1 MQNITKNWIA
11 FLTRPNKLQF
21 LNNSFGNA
29 FDTEFCITFSALKIV
44 QCLLNFQIENR
55 LISTG
60 LIAWLNANGYMNA
73 SGQVDLSPR
82 FTGTLAHTT
91 IYGNTQW
98 NVMNCIYA
106 YGVIPEKMH
115 PNQADSWNEY
125 ADPTLITQTMKD
137 LGAEFIKRLKIEIDD
152 ATLADLINSP
162 LWATVKFADG
172 DGILSPIGADN
183 HGVAVVDDGDGKTF
197 VEESDTYWQEI
208 KKYAR
213 TAVHNLNKFTINE
226 IVMPTFLQT
235 LLKRGLQYVLL
246 VAPVGNYKEGVYKIL
261 PSGVYAD
268 TDKQDLYDAG
278 VNALKTQ
285 GKLIGISPD
294 DFKKLI

>member
-1 MQNITKNWIA
+1 MQNIIKNWILY
-11 FLTRPNKLQF
+11 LTRPNKLQF
-21 LNNSFGNA
+21 LNAGNQTES
-29 FDTEFCITFSALKIV
+29 FDTSFCITFSALKII
-44 QCLLNFQIENR
+44 QAILNFQIENR
-55 LISTG
+55 LISVG

-82 FTGTLAHTT
+82 FTGTMAHTT

-106 YGVIPEKMH
+106 YGVIPEAMH
-115 PNQADSWNEY
+115 PNQANSWNEY
-125 ADPTLITQTMKD
+125 SDQTKITQAMKD
-137 LGAEFIKRLKIEIDD
+137 LGMEFLKRIRIEIDD

-183 HGVAVVDDGDGKTF
+183 HGVAVVDDGDGNTF
-197 VEESDTYWQEI
+197 AEESDSYWQEI

-226 IVMPTFLQT
+226 KSMDISNLEGQIIAEGEGHGRKAIVIHGQAREITPDRVAQACLYKLTNKTISTADFDSMP
-235 LLKRGLQYVLL
+235 KGL
-246 VAPVGNYKEGVYKIL
+246 N
-261 PSGVYAD
+261 
-268 TDKQDLYDAG
+268 
-278 VNALKTQ
+278 
-285 GKLIGISPD
+285 
-294 DFKKLI
+294 F